1 MWQRSAGACCQHFLT
16 RKTKLLN
23 INHKLI
29 VRRTRVSCAM
39 TSDETPPT
47 EADVVI
53 CGGGVMGAAVA
64 YHLAMAGW
72 GERTVLVES
81 SR

>member
-1 MWQRSAGACCQHFLT
+1 MWQRSGIFCQRFLAK
-16 RKTKLLN
+16 KTKFVN

-29 VRRTRVSCAM
+29 IRTNVSSV
-39 TSDETPPT
+39 TKDETLPT

-72 GERTVLVES
+72 GDRTIIVES

>member
-1 MWQRSAGACCQHFLT
+1 MWQRSTIYCQRFFA
-16 RKTKLLN
+16 KKIKLLHV
-23 INHKLI
+23 NHKGI
-29 VRRTRVSCAM
+29 SKRSVSSSAN
-39 TSDETPPT
+39 DEKPPT

-72 GERTVLVES
+72 GERTVLIES

>member
-1 MWQRSAGACCQHFLT
+1 MQSNVSAAT
-16 RKTKLLN
+16 N
-23 INHKLI
+23 
-29 VRRTRVSCAM
+29 
-39 TSDETPPT
+39 DEAPPT

-81 SR
+81 CR